1 MTTMTRNR
9 TSSRWHKPTPEQRVA
24 ANLAKGKAAKD
35 AARQA
40 RATAEAASASPDEIE
55 AVTRAASEAVMRR
68 PLEDF
73 LQVDPSR
80 TR

>member
-1 MTTMTRNR
+1 MTTMARNR
-9 TSSRWHKPTPEQRVA
+9 PSSRWHKPTPEQRVA

-40 RATAEAASASPDEIE
+40 RAAAEAAGAGPEQIE
-55 AVTRAASEAVMRR
+55 VVTRAASEAVMRR

-73 LQVDPSR
+73 LQLDSSR
-80 TR
+80 AR